1 MLALITYNQVFHLPE
16 NNSTLPLCVDLDGS
30 LIKTDMG
37 FESVVKLIKTNPLYL
52 FNLFFWLF
60 LGSLVFPIL
69 IAFINVLLGIYIP
82 HNIAPIVLFF
92 VGIYFAMKS
101 LKK

>member
-1 MLALITYNQVFHLPE
+1 MEKSNQSGSKINKYLKVLLIV
-16 NNSTLPLCVDLDGS
+16 
-30 LIKTDMG
+30 
-37 FESVVKLIKTNPLYL
+37 
-52 FNLFFWLF
+52 LFFWLF